1 MDKLRVL
8 EGPGVWMEGAA
19 KEQLRRVSEQPG
31 CVATVGMP
39 DLHAGPGIPIG
50 AVFAFADGIHPPLIG
65 GDAGCGALLVGVP
78 HGKHTGDALER
89 RILEQTEAPVLA
101 ATTLEQL
108 APVAWAAGPR
118 GLSGVAE
125 IPEELAAIAAMY
137 PVDDLPPSGPVP
149 PDLHSQSLGTT
160 GGGNHFL
167 ELVRIGK
174 IWDRPVASRAGVQP
188 RGLAVLAHSGSRG
201 LGKMLA
207 DGWEEGPLRG
217 AQLEHFTGQLV
228 GAIRWA
234 QVNRLLLAWRMLLA
248 LGTARAERLG
258 GLVDLVHNSALPR
271 LIQGQALYLHRKG
284 VAPAEAG
291 MLTVVLGSRGTPSF
305 LMEGAGAESCLCSV
319 AHGAG
324 RKMGRTEAR
333 AKLKSRYTRASLTR
347 TALGGR
353 VHCDDPELLYEEHP
367 DAYKA
372 VEPVIEALEAAGAA
386 RRVAELLPLFTLKR

>member
-1 MDKLRVL
+1 
-8 EGPGVWMEGAA
+8 MEGNA
-19 KEQLRRVSEQPG
+19 KEQLRRVSELPG

-39 DLHAGPGIPIG
+39 DLHAGPGVPIG
-50 AVFAFADGIHPPLIG
+50 AVFAFANGVHPRLIG
-65 GDAGCGALLVGVP
+65 GDAGCGALLIGVP
-78 HGKHTGDALER
+78 RGKHTGDALER
-89 RILEQTEAPVLA
+89 RILEQTEGPVLPE
-101 ATTLEQL
+101 TDVELL
-108 APVAWAAGPR
+108 AQVAWKDGPR
-118 GLSGVAE
+118 GLCNLDY

-137 PVDDLPPSGPVP
+137 PMDDLPPSGPP
-149 PDLHSQSLGTT
+149 PDDVFGSALGTT

-174 IWDRPVASRAGVQP
+174 ISDRSAASRAGVQAQ
-188 RGLAVLAHSGSRG
+188 GLAVLAHSGSRG
-201 LGKMLA
+201 LGKCLA
-207 DGWEEGPLRG
+207 DGWEDGPLTG
-217 AQLEHFTGQLV
+217 ATLGLFTGQLA

-271 LIQGQALYLHRKG
+271 LIQGQHLYLHRKG

-305 LMEGAGAESCLCSV
+305 LMEGTGAESCLCSV

-333 AKLKSRYTRASLTR
+333 TKLKSRYTRTSLTR

>member
-19 KEQLRRVSEQPG
+19 KEQLRRVSESPG

-39 DLHAGPGIPIG
+39 DLHAGPGVPIG

-65 GDAGCGALLVGVP
+65 GDAGCGALLIGVP
-78 HGKHTGDALER
+78 RGKHTGDALER
-89 RILEQTEAPVLA
+89 RILELTEGPVLQE
-101 ATTLEQL
+101 TVLEPL
-108 APVAWAAGPR
+108 ARVAWSSGPR
-118 GLSGVAE
+118 GLSRLDY

-137 PVDDLPPSGPVP
+137 PVDDLPPSGPT
-149 PDLHSQSLGTT
+149 PDDPFATSLGTS

-167 ELVRIGK
+167 ELVRVGK
-174 IWDRPVASRAGVQP
+174 IWDRGAASRAGVRSQ
-188 RGLAVLAHSGSRG
+188 GLAVLAHSGSRG
-201 LGKMLA
+201 LGKWLA
-207 DGWEEGPLRG
+207 DRWEEGPLTG
-217 AQLEHFTGQLV
+217 DKLELFSGQLA

-234 QVNRLLLAWRMLLA
+234 QVNRLLMAWRMLVA

-258 GLVDLVHNSALPR
+258 GLVDLVHNSAVPR
-271 LIQGQALYLHRKG
+271 VIQGQPLYLHRKG

-305 LMEGAGAESCLCSV
+305 LMEGTGEESCLCSV

-372 VEPVIEALEAAGAA
+372 VEPVIQALEAARTA